1 MSSVYDLPDAK
12 SLAIEAINNLP
23 EDMSVRDVRRH
34 LNKTLKNADA
44 KGSDIKADT
53 IAGFCLSLI
62 VLTAIVYA
70 VNS

>member
-44 KGSDIKADT
+44 KGSDIKVDT